1 MLKLFKY
8 IINKNNLDELTL
20 PEKSF
25 IQAYGHK
32 FDFTTSG
39 MGLLEYLSK

>member
-25 IQAYGHK
+25 IKAYGHK
-32 FDFTTSG
+32 FDFTNENILTR
-39 MGLLEYLSK
+39 LEVI